1 MMIEAQQPAG
11 NPANNRWAMKMNWH
25 DLLFMHWPVPVN
37 LLRPLIPAALEVD
50 TFDGQAWIGV
60 VPFRMEGVRP
70 RFVPSVSCVSDFP
83 EINVRTYV
91 RKGERSGVWFF
102 SLDAANRLAVRVAR
116 GTFALPYYDAR
127 MSVENV
133 GKTIDYDSVRVHRAA
148 PPANFK
154 GRYQPNGDVYDAH
167 QNDLDYWLTER
178 YCLYAASRRGRI
190 YRSDIHH
197 RRWPLQSA
205 EADVELNTMTEQLGF
220 ELPRTKPLLHF
231 AKRLE
236 VVAWRPRLD

>member
-1 MMIEAQQPAG
+1 MIEAQQPAG

-50 TFDGQAWIGV
+50 TFDGEAWIGV
-60 VPFRMEGVRP
+60 VPFRMTDVRP
-70 RFVPSVSCVSDFP
+70 RFVPSVSYLSDFP

-91 RKGERSGVWFF
+91 RKGGRSGVWFF

-116 GTFALPYYDAR
+116 RTFALPYYDAR

-133 GKTIDYDSVRVHRAA
+133 GEAIDYDSVRVHHAA
-148 PPANFK
+148 PSANFK
-154 GRYQPNGDVYDAH
+154 GRYQPSGDVYHANE
-167 QNDLDYWLTER
+167 NDLDYWLTER
-178 YCLYAASRRGRI
+178 YCLYAADRHGRI
-190 YRSDIHH
+190 YRSDIRHQ
-197 RRWPLQSA
+197 RWPLQSA
-205 EADVELNTMTEQLGF
+205 EADCELNTMTEQLGF

-236 VVAWRPRLD
+236 VLAWRPRLD